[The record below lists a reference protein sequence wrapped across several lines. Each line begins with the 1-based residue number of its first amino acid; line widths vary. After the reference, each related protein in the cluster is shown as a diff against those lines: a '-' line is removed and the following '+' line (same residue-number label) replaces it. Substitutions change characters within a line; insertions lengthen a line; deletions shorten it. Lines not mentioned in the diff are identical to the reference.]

1 MAGRICNLSLVG
13 TPSPGHRLRLLL
25 AYASKG
31 EKTMKKLLY
40 VLLFTFLLTGL
51 LFAAGKSETTETS
64 TMQIEDTTGN
74 IAQLADIPE
83 RITFAGKSANIVAD
97 VLYMFP
103 EASERIVGTGT
114 TNQRNGD
121 FIEMLD
127 PLYNSKTYLERNAG
141 PEQIAATKPDLV
153 IMKNFLKKSL
163 GSPIAQLD
171 IPVLYLNLE
180 TPEYYA
186 KDFEM
191 LGKVFNNEKRASE
204 LISYYKNEQKYV
216 TDRTNT
222 LTEKPAILFIYH
234 TSRDGIAAFNIPP
247 ESWIQTKLVEMAGGT
262 PVWTDVHPGGG
273 WSKVN
278 MEQIAAWNP
287 DQIYLVAYKEDVKKV
302 LSSMYNSAEWK
313 ELKAVKNK
321 QLKAFPVDYYSWD
334 QPDSRWILGLNWL
347 AQQIHPELFKD
358 LDLKEK
364 AEFFFKDLYYLSDKQ
379 YKEEILSRLG
389 W

>member
-1 MAGRICNLSLVG
+1 
-13 TPSPGHRLRLLL
+13 
-25 AYASKG
+25 
-31 EKTMKKLLY
+31 MKKLLY
-40 VLLFTFLLTGL
+40 VLLFAFLLTGL
-51 LFAAGKSETTETS
+51 LSAAGKSETATPTI
-64 TMQIEDTTGN
+64 QIKDTTGN
-74 IAQLADIPE
+74 TAQLAGIPK
-83 RITFAGKSANIVAD
+83 RITFAGRSGNMVAD

-127 PLYNSKTYLERNAG
+127 PLYKSKTYLERNAG

-153 IMKNFLKKSL
+153 IMKNILKKSL
-163 GSPIAQLD
+163 GTPIAQLD

-180 TPEYYA
+180 TPEYYE

-191 LGKVFNNEKRASE
+191 LGKVFDNEKRASE

-222 LTEKPAILFIYH
+222 LTEKPDILFIYH
-234 TSRDGIAAFNIPP
+234 TTRDGIAAFNIPP
-247 ESWIQTKLVEMAGGT
+247 EGWIQTRMVEMAGGN
-262 PVWTDVHPGGG
+262 PVWTNGHPGGG

-278 MEQIAAWNP
+278 MEQIASWNP
-287 DQIYLVAYKEDVKKV
+287 DQIYLVAYKENVDKV
-302 LSSMYNSAEWK
+302 LSTMYNSTKWK
-313 ELKAVKNK
+313 GLKAVKNK

-347 AQQIHPELFKD
+347 AQQIHPELFRD
-358 LDLKEK
+358 LDIKEK
-364 AEFFFKDLYYLSDKQ
+364 AESFFKDLYYLSDKQ

>member
-1 MAGRICNLSLVG
+1 
-13 TPSPGHRLRLLL
+13 
-25 AYASKG
+25 
-31 EKTMKKLLY
+31 MKKLIY
-40 VLLFTFLLTGL
+40 ILLLSFVLTGFL
-51 LFAAGKSETTETS
+51 SAAGKSETTAS
-64 TMQIEDTTGN
+64 LLIEDTTGN
-74 IAQLADIPE
+74 TARLSGFPQ
-83 RITFAGKSANIVAD
+83 RITFAGKSANMVAD

-103 EASERIVGTGT
+103 EAPERIVGTGT

-127 PLYNSKTYLERNAG
+127 PDYKTKIYLERNAG

-163 GSPIAQLD
+163 GTPIAQLD

-180 TPEYYA
+180 TPEYYE
-186 KDFEM
+186 KDFKM
-191 LGKVFNNEKRASE
+191 LGKVFNNQKRASE

-216 TDRTNT
+216 TDRTSN
-222 LTEKPAILFIYH
+222 LTEKPEILFIYH

-247 ESWIQTKLVEMAGGT
+247 EGWIQTKMVEMAGGN
-262 PVWTDVHPGGG
+262 PVWTNVHPGGG

-287 DQIYLVAYKEDVKKV
+287 DQIYLVAYKEDVNKV
-302 LSSMYNSAEWK
+302 LGSMYNSTEWK
-313 ELKAVKNK
+313 ELKAVKNR

-347 AQQIHPELFKD
+347 AQQIHPELFRD
-358 LDLKEK
+358 MDIKEK
-364 AEFFFKDLYYLSDKQ
+364 TKSFFKDLYFLSDKQ